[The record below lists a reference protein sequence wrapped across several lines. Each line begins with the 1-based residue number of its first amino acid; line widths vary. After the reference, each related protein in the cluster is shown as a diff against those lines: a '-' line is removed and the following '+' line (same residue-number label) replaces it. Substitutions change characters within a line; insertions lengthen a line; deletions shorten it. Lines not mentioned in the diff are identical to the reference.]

1 MKKIVL
7 YIGLILALPS
17 EAQEDS
23 FYQLQYREKVLHY
36 NQDIKAADYQVSMRT
51 EMAQSARADFKLILS
66 SVITAVILFASHPH
80 PIWGIDVIKRVEPY
94 FNSKM
99 LVSVVPAY
107 NGQIIVSKEKATQLK
122 MWLNY

>member
-1 MKKIVL
+1 
-7 YIGLILALPS
+7 
-17 EAQEDS
+17 
-23 FYQLQYREKVLHY
+23 
-36 NQDIKAADYQVSMRT
+36 MRT

-80 PIWGIDVIKRVEPY
+80 PILGIDAIKRVEPY

-107 NGQIIVSKEKATQLK
+107 NGQIIVSKEKSYPAQNVVELLISVSHAK
-122 MWLNY
+122 HMRY